1 MSNAPVPFL
10 AAPPVAASH
19 LPRIRRISRRM
30 VVVCQCLLVALPLA
44 LLWHWATAS
53 EAELAVRSNLPPGAI
68 QSPLLLWQRLA
79 GAAASAVPLGL
90 MLLGVWQARQCF
102 ALFASGQVFTARA
115 TAYLR
120 SLAGW
125 VAWAAL
131 AAMLSAAVVSVL
143 LTLGNPPGTR
153 HLAVGLGSDHVLT
166 LFFAALVWL
175 IADVVGQGELLAHE
189 NEQFV

>member
-1 MSNAPVPFL
+1 MSNVPVPFL
-10 AAPPVAASH
+10 AAPPVAVSP
-19 LPRIRRISRRM
+19 LSRIRRISRRM

-53 EAELAVRSNLPPGAI
+53 EADLAMHSNLPPSAI

-131 AAMLSAAVVSVL
+131 AAILSGAVVSVL

-153 HLAVGLGSDHVLT
+153 HLVVGLGFDHVLT

-175 IADVVGQGELLAHE
+175 IADVIGQGELLAHE